1 MNGRAHTI
9 EFSFQNEVDN
19 IKHIYHPG
27 GSLDPCRALNTLESV
42 TLVGD
47 TQTQTQVYLHL
58 YMYVCII

>member
-1 MNGRAHTI
+1 MNGRARTI

-27 GSLDPCRALNTLESV
+27 GSQDPCRTLNTLESV

-47 TQTQTQVYLHL
+47 THTHKHKYI
-58 YMYVCII
+58 YIYICMYA